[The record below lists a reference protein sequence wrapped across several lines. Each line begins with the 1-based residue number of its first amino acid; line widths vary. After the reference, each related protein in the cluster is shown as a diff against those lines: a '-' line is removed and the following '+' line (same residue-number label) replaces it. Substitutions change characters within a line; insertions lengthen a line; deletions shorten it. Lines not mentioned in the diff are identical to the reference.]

1 MLCDVTAVKVIS
13 MFGYFKA
20 SEDGI
25 LRHHYHQRVF
35 FFFFFFN
42 IFHKVCF
49 NPVTNGS
56 CSVNIVWSLFGIR
69 AKIAAF
75 QITQVIS
82 MRVLERGLLTLDQLY
97 YHFFYSIC
105 KVQWNKEK
113 LQTVHY
119 NIRALPKI
127 KTSYQSWRNL
137 TIRSC
142 FWSSI
147 P

>member
-1 MLCDVTAVKVIS
+1 

-35 FFFFFFN
+35 FFFLN

-56 CSVNIVWSLFGIR
+56 CSVNIVRTLFGIR

-75 QITQVIS
+75 QITQAIN
-82 MRVLERGLLTLDQLY
+82 MRVRFRTWSLDIRSFVLSI
-97 YHFFYSIC
+97 FYSMHLQGSMKQRKTANC
-105 KVQWNKEK
+105 KQFIIIS
-113 LQTVHY
+113 VHY
-119 NIRALPKI
+119 QK
-127 KTSYQSWRNL
+127 
-137 TIRSC
+137 
-142 FWSSI
+142 
-147 P
+147 

>member
-1 MLCDVTAVKVIS
+1 MWCYRCKSNINVWLFQSI
-13 MFGYFKA
+13 GRWHFKTPL
-20 SEDGI
+20 SPKSF
-25 LRHHYHQRVF
+25 F